1 MYSSSLSLTG
11 KNSYNITNL
20 SGKYSS
26 NSENIIP
33 SDIKRIKILI
43 LNNLILPLISKQ
55 WQTLHENLF
64 CLDKAR
70 KKIDYY
76 YETYKLDD
84 LIIYKEIIKAFE
96 LIISQNQQLQDLEKK
111 IYGGSKDV
119 STLIYKTTMI
129 RLKPEYEIYDVIL
142 GKPNRK
148 FNEIYNDFIIKD
160 IERMLTIENI
170 NFNQIKEIITN
181 KYNN

>member
-1 MYSSSLSLTG
+1 
-11 KNSYNITNL
+11 
-20 SGKYSS
+20 
-26 NSENIIP
+26 
-33 SDIKRIKILI
+33 
-43 LNNLILPLISKQ
+43 
-55 WQTLHENLF
+55 
-64 CLDKAR
+64 
-70 KKIDYY
+70 
-76 YETYKLDD
+76 
-84 LIIYKEIIKAFE
+84 
-96 LIISQNQQLQDLEKK
+96 LQDLEKK
-111 IYGGSKDV
+111 LYGGTKDV

-181 KYNN
+181 KYNTEIQNMKY

>member
-1 MYSSSLSLTG
+1 MYYSSLSLTG
-11 KNSYNITNL
+11 KNSYNTINL
-20 SGKYSS
+20 SGKCLHS
-26 NSENIIP
+26 NQQNIP
-33 SDIKRIKILI
+33 TDIKKIKILI

-64 CLDKAR
+64 CLDKAK
-70 KKIDYY
+70 KKIDYF

-96 LIISQNQQLQDLEKK
+96 LIISQNDQLQNLEKK
-111 IYGGSKDV
+111 LYGGNEDV

-148 FNEIYNDFIIKD
+148 LNETYN
-160 IERMLTIENI
+160 ENI
-170 NFNQIKEIITN
+170 ITDIQRLLSFENIKFNKIKEIITN
-181 KYNN
+181 KYNS